1 MDNNSPAPKRSLSV
15 FALIMITTGIITS
28 IHGAPSMAEY
38 GFSLIFIYLLV
49 AIVFLLP
56 SALISAELAT
66 GWAEDGGVYI
76 WVKTAFGERLGF
88 VAVWQQ
94 WIENV
99 IWFPSI
105 LTVMVLAA
113 TYGFFPELSNNRWF
127 IFFAINGVFWSITIT
142 NLFGMK
148 TSGVVAEICTIF
160 GRIIPILFIFGLAL
174 YHVSKGNPSN
184 IDFTWDE
191 FVPDFGNTQMLSFI
205 VGAFLTFA
213 GIEASASNA
222 ASARNPRKNYPIAI
236 ISSAAIA
243 LVLVTLIALAIA
255 IVVPQKEIDL
265 AAGIMQAITVL
276 LGEIGGSSFVG
287 VVGLV
292 IALGMLGEVNNW
304 VPAPTRGL
312 LIAGRDGALPVFW
325 HKENKYYAHQRILIL
340 QALVVSAISTMYLF
354 FEDVQVAFWLM
365 NVVPTMLYIVMYM
378 LMFAAAVRLRYSHA
392 DVPRR
397 YQVPFGR
404 FGIWALAIMGS
415 SAGLVALVFGFIP
428 TDRVAE
434 DQRVTY
440 ISMVATGFI
449 VFTML
454 PFVIYSL
461 RRPSWKTPTDD
472 PTGGTASNDQSSLR
486 TTDADT

>member
-1 MDNNSPAPKRSLSV
+1 MTDTSSSPKRSLSV
-15 FALIMITTGIITS
+15 FALVMITTGIITS

-38 GFSLIFIYLLV
+38 GFSLVFIYLLV
-49 AIVFLLP
+49 AVVFLLP

-66 GWAEDGGVYI
+66 GWPEDGGVYV

-105 LTVMVLAA
+105 LTVMVVAA
-113 TYGFFPELSNNRWF
+113 TYGFAPDLKDDRWF
-127 IFFAINGVFWSITIT
+127 IFLSINVVFWSITIT

-148 TSGVVAEICTIF
+148 TSGLVAEICTIF

-174 YHVSKGNPSN
+174 WHIGKGNHSN
-184 IDFTWDE
+184 ITFEWNT
-191 FVPDFGNTQMLSFI
+191 FVPDLGETQKLSFV

-236 ISSAAIA
+236 ITSAAIA
-243 LVLVTLIALAIA
+243 LLLVTLIALAIA
-255 IVVPQKEIDL
+255 IVIPQSEIDL
-265 AAGIMQAITVL
+265 DAGIMQAITVL
-276 LGEIGGSSFVG
+276 LNEVGAGGLVG

-312 LIAGRDGALPVFW
+312 LIAGRDGALPRFW
-325 HKENKYYAHQRILIL
+325 QRENRHFAHQRILIL
-340 QALVVSAISTMYLF
+340 QACIVSVMSMVYLLF
-354 FEDVQVAFWLM
+354 DDVQVAFWLM

-378 LMFAAAVRLRYSHA
+378 LMFAAGVRLRYSHA

-404 FGIWALAIMGS
+404 FGIWTLAIMGS
-415 SAGLVALVFGFIP
+415 IAGLAALVFGFIP
-428 TDRVAE
+428 TDQVRE
-434 DQRVTY
+434 DQQATY
-440 ISMVATGFI
+440 IGMIAGGFVI
-449 VFTML
+449 FTVL
-454 PFVIYSL
+454 PFVIHGL
-461 RRPSWKTPTDD
+461 RRPGWRSSP
-472 PTGGTASNDQSSLR
+472 PEGPDQDNL
-486 TTDADT
+486 T